1 MKKSIH
7 CRESQQMYIMCFLVV
22 NCLNTISSWVL
33 IQGKDKKSINTGKR
47 GQGDYI
53 VPSFSS
59 IKGKDAL

>member
-33 IQGKDKKSINTGKR
+33 IQGKDIKSINTGKR
-47 GQGDYI
+47 GQGNHI

>member
-22 NCLNTISSWVL
+22 NCLNTIFSWVL

-47 GQGDYI
+47 GQGNHI

>member
-1 MKKSIH
+1 MKKSIN

-47 GQGDYI
+47 GQGNHI